1 MLHNNVTIRLN
12 SIDSRNKMI
21 PTHSNGKNKKLK
33 LTMSIEKYISSE
45 VENELN
51 LQKQF
56 IQIGYQC
63 FCKTNSL
70 IQNKRL

>member
-21 PTHSNGKNKKLK
+21 PPHSIGKNKKLK

-51 LQKQF
+51 LQKRF
-56 IQIGYQC
+56 IQIGYKC
-63 FCKTNSL
+63 FCKTNSP